1 MAEEMNLVQKFWH
14 FAQFGTWPKANVR
27 PVPVGLP
34 NDGLT
39 QQIYG
44 GGTSLD
50 KNWGVLEGELR
61 DARAAWRKNPIAR
74 RIPSLITA
82 FVVGPGITVRSDD
95 EAIQEWVNSF
105 WLTNKMDTRIAEWC
119 DELSRSGELFPV
131 VFFGEDDDVYVR
143 AIPSS
148 RIMDIKWASEGG
160 VEDYEQE
167 LGYREVADTGYDEKW
182 WKSPITAVGK
192 EPVMMHYAVNRV
204 VGAIRGE
211 SDLVPGLP
219 WLRYYDAMLKDR
231 VRLNASTRAF
241 IWQITAAKAKI
252 PALENRWANRGEPV
266 PGSVIIAEKDA
277 EEWKVM
283 APNLNSA
290 DASHDM
296 KAVRR
301 MIVASFPGF
310 SLLDLG
316 EGDDNN
322 LATGKVMTEMRRRFL
337 LRRQSYFRDILK
349 RVIIEGYNR
358 SNNGNIDESMFDVV
372 MPDISPE
379 DNVNLS
385 QAGDSFM
392 KSAIQLRDVV
402 GDSDELR
409 AMLLRLYV
417 KFLGEPWDDAE
428 IDLILQNGAEWL
440 KQKEQREE
448 MANDRT
454 DESTAVRNSESS

>member
-1 MAEEMNLVQKFWH
+1 MADEMNLVQKTWH
-14 FAQFGTWPKANVR
+14 FMQFGTWPKANVR

-50 KNWGVLEGELR
+50 KNWGLLESELR

-95 EAIQEWVNSF
+95 DSIQEWIDAF
-105 WLTNKMDTRIAEWC
+105 WLTNNMDIRIAEWS
-119 DELSRSGELFPV
+119 DELSRAGELFPV
-131 VFFGEDDDVYVR
+131 VQFGGEGEAYVR

-148 RIMDIKWASEGG
+148 RIVDIEWVSDNGF
-160 VEDYEQE
+160 EDYEQE
-167 LGYREVADTGYDEKW
+167 LRYREITDSGASEMW
-182 WKSPITAVGK
+182 WKSPLTASGN
-192 EPVMMHYAVNRV
+192 EPVMLHYAVNRV
-204 VGAIRGE
+204 VGAVRGE

-219 WLRYYDAMLKDR
+219 WLKYYDAMLKDR

-241 IWQITAAKAKI
+241 IWQITAAKSKI

-266 PGSVIIAEKDA
+266 PGSVIISEKDM

-301 MIVASFPGF
+301 MIVAGFPGF

-337 LRRQSYFRDILK
+337 LRRQSYFRNILK

-358 SNNGNIDESMFDVV
+358 SNAGTIDESMFDIV

-392 KSAIQLRDVV
+392 KSATVLRDLV

-409 AMLLRLYV
+409 AMLLRLYL
-417 KFLGEPWDDAE
+417 KFLGEPWDDAAVE
-428 IDLILQNGAEWL
+428 VILQNGSEWL
-440 KQKEQREE
+440 ESQRERE
-448 MANDRT
+448 ERINEQPETRENAG
-454 DESTAVRNSESS
+454 DE